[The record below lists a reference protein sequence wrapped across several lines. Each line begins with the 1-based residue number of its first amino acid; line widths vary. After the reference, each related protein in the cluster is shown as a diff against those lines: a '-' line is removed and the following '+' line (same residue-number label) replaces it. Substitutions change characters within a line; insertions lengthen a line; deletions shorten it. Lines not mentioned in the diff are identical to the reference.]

1 MLNNR
6 SLLPRLCLAFLIAI
20 FSGCS
25 SPPDE
30 IALSQSEA
38 AQIGEKIY
46 LNECAGKRAY
56 LTSWNRGEAFP
67 SLGIGHFIW
76 YPKTTSGPFK
86 ESFPE
91 LIRFM
96 QGEGTKI
103 PAWLT
108 RDIDRGAPWHSREQ
122 FLSLQHGP
130 EMEELRTFLDNHKP
144 LQVRFMV
151 ARLNRALPEM
161 LAAIPDSEH
170 ESVRGQFHRVA
181 KAPMGYYALIDY
193 VNFKGEGTKASE
205 RYQGEGWGLLQVLQE
220 MDRSDD
226 AVMAFANAAD
236 RVLTRRVELSP
247 PERGEERWLAGWR
260 KRLGT
265 YATAGKNR

>member
-6 SLLPRLCLAFLIAI
+6 PLLLKLCLACLIAL

-30 IALSQSEA
+30 IALSQREA

-46 LNECAGKRAY
+46 LNECAGKRAC

-76 YPKTTSGPFK
+76 YPKGSSGPFK

-108 RDIDRGAPWHSREQ
+108 REIDRGAPWHSRDQ
-122 FLSLQHGP
+122 FLSLQHSP
-130 EMEELRTFLDNHKP
+130 EMEELRTFLDSNKP
-144 LQVRFMV
+144 LQVRFMI

-170 ESVRGQFHRVA
+170 GHLKTQFHRVA

-205 RYQGEGWGLLQVLQE
+205 RYQGKGWGLLQVLQE
-220 MDRSDD
+220 MDGSDD
-226 AVMAFANAAD
+226 AVRAFAKAAD
-236 RVLTRRVELSP
+236 RVLTRRVERSP
-247 PERGEERWLAGWR
+247 PERGEQRWLAGWR
-260 KRLGT
+260 KRLST
-265 YATAGKNR
+265 YTSTSH